1 MREIWKCCPKGCLV
15 CTRTL
20 NWSSDGYELHR
31 TFAPLTSTR
40 HMLPEHYISQILAPM
55 DFFMG
60 ANVWR
65 AKMPGSLCPKIKPF
79 SVVSGMAKPE
89 GMMVKMNRHKR
100 RRSFLFVLNQQQQQ
114 SDSREGSQLVLRK
127 HVGHFSGTKASPS
140 QATLQYFLPSKSNL
154 TFSVKLF
161 FWMKHK

>member
-1 MREIWKCCPKGCLV
+1 
-15 CTRTL
+15 
-20 NWSSDGYELHR
+20 
-31 TFAPLTSTR
+31 
-40 HMLPEHYISQILAPM
+40 MLPEHYISQILAPM

-65 AKMPGSLCPKIKPF
+65 SKMPGSLCPKIKPF

-140 QATLQYFLPSKSNL
+140 QATVLPALKIKFDLFGKALLLNETQIALIINLFLIKFYIVQISI
-154 TFSVKLF
+154 
-161 FWMKHK
+161 